1 MTRDELKQ
9 QILINLTNESPN
21 DSEVRVQP
29 DPFGGWR
36 VSVVSDRFI
45 NLSPTERRDLT
56 LFGIDDGQIQ
66 FTELLT
72 KSESEWSGV
81 RLKDAE
87 LTNLPMW
94 PDALSRISDNGA
106 QGEPT
111 VASQLDSDIPRPICV
126 TFYSVKGGVGR
137 STALAYASRIL
148 ARRGKKVVC
157 VDLDLE
163 APGLAA
169 LLGVEDQ
176 VEDRQGVL
184 QVLLALDRGEKVDIS
199 KHLIKV
205 DDADE
210 LYCVPAGR
218 ISAEYARL
226 LQFVNPTAWYTED
239 RNPFKEL
246 VRGLKNDLPFL
257 PDVILVDSRT
267 GLSEISAPL
276 LFDFADLAIITFFP
290 HPQAERANR
299 EVVRALM
306 ASKNERLI
314 EGQALTPEPRFI
326 VSPVPSSRI
335 AEVVSRYKVRAG
347 RWISEWLSA
356 SLPNSPELA
365 EALADAVHFIPYKEE
380 IATSDESAKQISTWK
395 DYEPVADWIERFLPT
410 ESETATD
417 LALVDKTIVLDEL
430 RFSAGTAEHQDD
442 FLATFVEVGSTRK
455 ALDLSIPLIL
465 GRKGVGKTAV
475 FRSLLETSAYK
486 AIPITAP
493 APLRGNRP
501 WVLGVDGFAEASS
514 ILDRTKSSWRQFWQ
528 VLIVLALESALP
540 DENKLGNFGG
550 VQLANHSGTQLEV
563 LELIEAMIQEPRAS
577 LLATARMEAVDSR
590 TKGDVLL
597 LFDGLDTGFGNSDTE
612 RIRRREALEGLFE
625 LITDRND
632 HAHLRFKVVLRE
644 DIWKALRF
652 ENKSHFYG
660 RSVTLEWRDQTTYFK
675 VVLKQ
680 AMRSLGFQQALLRIG
695 PSFGDQA
702 VAEWSEVQVLSA
714 WDLLIGERMK
724 GEKTAFTR
732 NWVWNRLADANG
744 DHSPRYLLQLFREVS
759 NWEKLEQA
767 RTPYEKS
774 ILRPR
779 ALIATLPAVSE
790 QALGAISE
798 EFPELDSLLVSLRD
812 VGRTPVASEELTG
825 KGELSRLA
833 LEVGLLGVY
842 EGTEERVERYKVP
855 EIYRY
860 ALKMTRKGQA

>member
-9 QILINLTNESPN
+9 RILNNLNEESPN
-21 DSEVRVQP
+21 DSEVHVQP
-29 DPFGGWR
+29 DSFGGWR
-36 VSVVSDRFI
+36 VSVVSDRL
-45 NLSPTERRDLT
+45 LSLSLAERRDLA
-56 LFGIDDGQIQ
+56 LMGVDDGQIQ
-66 FTELLT
+66 FAELLT
-72 KSESEWSGV
+72 KSEGEWSGA
-81 RLKDAE
+81 RLKDGE
-87 LTNLPMW
+87 LSNFPMW
-94 PDALSRISDNGA
+94 PDALGRIADA
-106 QGEPT
+106 ETQGRPT
-111 VASQLDSDIPRPICV
+111 VASQLDSDILRPICV

-137 STALAYASRIL
+137 STALVYASRIL

-176 VEDRQGVL
+176 IDDRQGVL
-184 QVLLALDRGEKVDIS
+184 ELLLALDRGEKIDIS
-199 KHLIKV
+199 KHLLKV
-205 DDADE
+205 DNADE

-239 RNPFKEL
+239 RNPLKEL
-246 VRGLKNDLPFL
+246 VAALRNDLPFL

-276 LFDFADLAIITFFP
+276 LFDFADLAIIAFFP

-306 ASKNERLI
+306 ASKNERFI
-314 EGQALTPEPRFI
+314 EGKALTPEPRFI
-326 VSPVPSSRI
+326 ISPVPSSRI
-335 AEVVSRYKVRAG
+335 PEVVSRYKVRAG

-365 EALADAVHFIPYKEE
+365 EALADAVHFIPYREE
-380 IATSDESAKQISTWK
+380 IATSDQSATQISAWK

-417 LALVDKTIVLDEL
+417 LTLVDKPSVLNEL
-430 RFSAGTAEHQDD
+430 RFSAGTAEHQED

-475 FRSLLETSAYK
+475 FRSLLESTAF
-486 AIPITAP
+486 AVPITAP

-501 WVLGVDGFAEASS
+501 WVLDVDGFAEVSV
-514 ILDRTKSSWRQFWQ
+514 ILGKAQASWRQFWQ

-540 DENKLGNFGG
+540 EQIKLGTFGS
-550 VQLANHSGTQLEV
+550 VQVGSQGRTQLQV
-563 LELIEAMIQEPRAS
+563 LELIERMIQEPRAS
-577 LLATARMEAVDSR
+577 LLASARMETIDSQIEEN
-590 TKGDVLL
+590 VIL
-597 LFDGLDTGFGNSDTE
+597 LFDGLDTGFGNSATE
-612 RIRRREALEGLFE
+612 RIRRRDALQGLFE
-625 LITDRND
+625 MITDRSD
-632 HAHLRFKVVLRE
+632 HARLRFKVVLRE
-644 DIWKALRF
+644 DIWKSLRF

-660 RSVTLEWRDQTTYFK
+660 RSVTLEWRDQSAYFK

-680 AMRSLGFQQALLRIG
+680 AMRSVKFGQALRRIE
-695 PSFGDQA
+695 PSLGDQV
-702 VAEWSEVQVLSA
+702 VAEWSEGQVLTA

-759 NWEKLEQA
+759 SWETLEQV

-779 ALIATLPAVSE
+779 ALIATLPTVSE
-790 QALGAISE
+790 QALSAVTE
-798 EFPELDSLLVSLRD
+798 EFPELDPLLVSLRD

-825 KGELSRLA
+825 KAELSRLA

-860 ALKMTRKGQA
+860 ALNMTRKGQA

>member
-9 QILINLTNESPN
+9 QILTNLSEASSN
-21 DSEVRVQP
+21 DSDIHIQP

-36 VSVVSDRFI
+36 VSVVSDCFI
-45 NLSPTERRDLT
+45 GQSLAERRALT
-56 LFGIDDGQIQ
+56 LSGVADEQIQ
-66 FTELLT
+66 FTEFLT
-72 KSESEWSGV
+72 RSEDEWSGA
-81 RLKDAE
+81 RLKDGE
-87 LTNLPMW
+87 LNNFPMW
-94 PDALSRISDNGA
+94 PDALGRTVEVET
-106 QGEPT
+106 QGKPT
-111 VASQLDSDIPRPICV
+111 VASQLDLDIPRPICV

-176 VEDRQGVL
+176 VNDNQGVL
-184 QVLLALDRGEKVDIS
+184 QLLLALDRGEKVDIS
-199 KHLIKV
+199 KHLLKV
-205 DDADE
+205 DNADE

-226 LQFVNPTAWYTED
+226 LQFVNPTAWYTEE
-239 RNPFKEL
+239 RNPLKEL
-246 VRGLKNDLPFL
+246 VSALRNDLPFL

-276 LFDFADLAIITFFP
+276 LFDFADLAIIAFFP

-306 ASKNERLI
+306 ASKNERVI
-314 EGQALTPEPRFI
+314 GGQALTPEPRFI

-335 AEVVSRYKVRAG
+335 PEVVSRYKVRAG

-356 SLPNSPELA
+356 SLPSSPELV
-365 EALADAVHFIPYKEE
+365 EALADAVHFVPYREE
-380 IATSDESAKQISTWK
+380 IATSDQSATQVSAWK

-417 LALVDKTIVLDEL
+417 LTLVDKPAVLNEL
-430 RFSAGTAEHQDD
+430 RFSAGTAEHQED

-475 FRSLLETSAYK
+475 FRSLLETSLFLS
-486 AIPITAP
+486 IPITAP
-493 APLRGNRP
+493 APLRGSRP
-501 WVLGVDGFAEASS
+501 WVLSVDGFAEASF
-514 ILDRTKSSWRQFWQ
+514 ILDRTQSNWRQFWQ
-528 VLIVLALESALP
+528 VMLVLALECALL
-540 DENKLGNFGG
+540 ENDKLGDFGS
-550 VQLANHSGTQLEV
+550 VQLTPHPKTELEV
-563 LELIEAMIQEPRAS
+563 LELIERMIQEPRAS
-577 LLATARMEAVDSR
+577 LLASARMEALDSQIE
-590 TKGDVLL
+590 KNVIL
-597 LFDGLDTGFGNSDTE
+597 LFDGLDTGFGNSNIE
-612 RIRRREALEGLFE
+612 RIRRRDALQGLFE
-625 LITDRND
+625 MITDRND
-632 HAHLRFKVVLRE
+632 HARLRFKVVLRE

-660 RSVTLEWRDQTTYFK
+660 RSVTLEWRDQSTYFK

-680 AMRSLGFQQALLRIG
+680 AMRSVAFAQALQRIE
-695 PSFGDQA
+695 PSIGNQTL
-702 VAEWSEVQVLSA
+702 AEWSDDQVLTA

-732 NWVWNRLADANG
+732 NWAWNRLADANG

-759 NWEKLEQA
+759 IWEKDEQV

-779 ALIATLPAVSE
+779 ALIATLPTVSE
-790 QALGAISE
+790 QALSAITE
-798 EFPELDSLLVSLRD
+798 EFPELDPLLTSLRD

-825 KGELSRLA
+825 ETDLSWLA
-833 LEVGLLGVY
+833 LEVGLLGIY

-860 ALKMTRKGQA
+860 ALNMTRKGQA